1 MKPVRQAVVLAG
13 GMGTRI
19 RPVLGDVP
27 KLLAPLSRQSYIDWQ
42 LEYLGREGFTRIL
55 LCLGQGAD
63 QIVEQLSRVYSGRDV
78 DYVIEDTPL
87 GTGGALRNA
96 LGRLDERFVL
106 LNGDTIL
113 KGTLKPLMLVQLQ
126 NETDAAILLAHVPD
140 IGAYGAVEVDSCGLV
155 TRFREKG
162 VSSGPVRRSDSP
174 KNRSPAL
181 FRLRSRTDT
190 YIGGLVSAGA
200 YCIPRHLVERISVGP
215 CSLER
220 DVLPKWAATGSLFGV
235 VTKEGFVDI
244 GTPQGYQQASLLMES
259 LA

>member
-1 MKPVRQAVVLAG
+1 METVRQAVVLAG

-42 LEYLGREGFTRIL
+42 LDFLCREGFTRIL
-55 LCLGQGAD
+55 MCLGQGAG
-63 QIVEQLSRVYSGRDV
+63 QIVEHLSSFYSGRNV
-78 DYVIEDTPL
+78 DYVIEETPL

-96 LGRLDERFVL
+96 LSRLDERFVL

-113 KGTLKPLMLVQLQ
+113 KRSLKPLMYAQSQ
-126 NETDAAILLAHVPD
+126 NENDAAILLAQMPD

-162 VSSGPVRRSDSP
+162 VSSG
-174 KNRSPAL
+174 A
-181 FRLRSRTDT
+181 
-190 YIGGLVSAGA
+190 GLVSAGA
-200 YCIPRHLVERISVGP
+200 YCIPRHLVEAIPIGP

-220 DVLPKWAATGSLFGV
+220 DVLPGWAATRSLCGV
-235 VTKEGFVDI
+235 VTIEGFVDI
-244 GTPQGYQQASLLMES
+244 GTPQGYEQASELMES

>member
-1 MKPVRQAVVLAG
+1 METVRQAVVLAG

-42 LEYLGREGFTRIL
+42 LDYLGREGFTRIL
-55 LCLGQGAD
+55 MCLGQGAG
-63 QIVEQLSRVYSGRDV
+63 QIVEHLSSFYSGRNV
-78 DYVIEDTPL
+78 DYVIEETPL

-96 LGRLDERFVL
+96 LSRLDERFVL

-113 KGTLKPLMLVQLQ
+113 KGSLKPLMYAQSQ
-126 NETDAAILLAHVPD
+126 NENDAAILLAQMPD

-162 VSSGPVRRSDSP
+162 VSSGP
-174 KNRSPAL
+174 
-181 FRLRSRTDT
+181 
-190 YIGGLVSAGA
+190 GLVSAGA
-200 YCIPRHLVERISVGP
+200 YCIPRHLVEMISVGP

-220 DVLPKWAATGSLFGV
+220 DVLPVWAATGSLFGV
-235 VTKEGFVDI
+235 VTNEGFVDI

>member
-1 MKPVRQAVVLAG
+1 MLKMKPVRQAVVLAG

-42 LEYLGREGFTRIL
+42 LDFLCREGFTRIL
-55 LCLGQGAD
+55 LCLGQGAG
-63 QIVEQLSRVYSGRDV
+63 QIVEHLSSFYSGRNV
-78 DYVIEDTPL
+78 DYVIEETPL

-162 VSSGPVRRSDSP
+162 VSNGS
-174 KNRSPAL
+174 
-181 FRLRSRTDT
+181 
-190 YIGGLVSAGA
+190 GLVSAGA
-200 YCIPRHLVERISVGP
+200 YCIPRRFVERISVGP

-220 DVLPKWAATGSLFGV
+220 DVLPRWAATGSFHGV
-235 VTKEGFVDI
+235 VTIKGFADI
-244 GTPQGYQQASLLMES
+244 RTPQG
-259 LA
+259 

>member
-27 KLLAPLSRQSYIDWQ
+27 KLLAPLSRQSYLDWQ
-42 LEYLGREGFTRIL
+42 LQYLSREGFTRIL

-63 QIVEQLSRVYSGRDV
+63 QIVEHLSSVYSDRDV

-96 LGRLDERFVL
+96 LDCLDERFVL

-113 KGTLKPLMLVQLQ
+113 KSTLEPLIAAQSQ
-126 NETDAAILLAHVPD
+126 RETGAAIFLAQMPD
-140 IGAYGAVEVDSCGLV
+140 VSAYGSVEVDSDGQV
-155 TRFREKG
+155 TLFREKG
-162 VSSGPVRRSDSP
+162 VSNGQ
-174 KNRSPAL
+174 
-181 FRLRSRTDT
+181 
-190 YIGGLVSAGA
+190 GLVSAGA
-200 YCIPRHLVERISVGP
+200 YCIPRHLVEAILVGP

-220 DVLPKWAATGSLFGV
+220 DVLPGWAATRSLCGV
-235 VTKEGFVDI
+235 VTIEGFVDI
-244 GTPQGYQQASLLMES
+244 GTPQGYQQASELMES

>member
-1 MKPVRQAVVLAG
+1 MKSVRQAVVLAG

-27 KLLAPLSRQSYIDWQ
+27 KLLAPLSRQSYLDWQ
-42 LEYLGREGFTRIL
+42 LEYLGREGFMRVL
-55 LCLGQGAD
+55 LCLGQGAG
-63 QIVEQLSRVYSGRDV
+63 QIVEHLSRTYPDRDV
-78 DYVIEDTPL
+78 DCVIEETPL

-113 KGTLKPLMLVQLQ
+113 KGALEPLIVARSQ
-126 NETDAAILLAHVPD
+126 NETDAAILLAQVPD
-140 IGAYGAVEVDSCGLV
+140 VGAYGAVEVDSCGLV

-162 VSSGPVRRSDSP
+162 VSGGPVRRSDS
-174 KNRSPAL
+174 
-181 FRLRSRTDT
+181 DIG
-190 YIGGLVSAGA
+190 IGGLVSAGA
-200 YCIPRHLVERISVGP
+200 YCIPRHLIERISVGP
-215 CSLER
+215 RSLER
-220 DVLPKWAATGSLFGV
+220 DVLPGWAATGFLHGV
-235 VTKEGFVDI
+235 VTDEGFVDI